1 MFLTGDDLA
10 QLASWRRKLHR
21 APELSGEEAGTAR
34 EVCRFLKPTTP
45 DWLLTGLGGHGV
57 AAVYDGAKP
66 GRTILFRAE
75 LDALPIEETS
85 SFAHRSGTPGK
96 AHLCGYDGHMATLAA
111 LARGLAAERPKRGR
125 AVLLFQPA
133 EEDGS
138 GAAAVIADPKFKEI
152 APDMAFAWHN
162 MPGRALGRAALK
174 AGPVNCAS
182 LGMRIALLGKTSH
195 ASTPQLGVSPMAA
208 VASLMPAL
216 TSLGTPG
223 PLDDGFAM
231 VTVTHAGMGAKSFG
245 VAPGS
250 AEIWVTLRT
259 LTDARM
265 ESLRSAAE
273 ALAHRTAADNNLQ
286 ISIRHADAFAHCEND
301 PKAVDPLARSLEAEG
316 VIFDD
321 SHLPMLASED
331 FGQFGRI
338 APSAMFLLGAGE
350 ACPGLHNHDYDFPDQ
365 LIAIGARVLMR
376 TLRDILG

>member
-1 MFLTGDDLA
+1 MFLTGDDVA
-10 QLASWRRKLHR
+10 ELASWRRKLHR

-34 EVCRFLKPTTP
+34 EVCRFLEPTRP
-45 DWLLTGLGGHGV
+45 DRLLTGLGGHGV

-96 AHLCGYDGHMATLAA
+96 AHLCGHDGHMATLAA

-162 MPGRALGRAALK
+162 MPGMALGRAALK

-208 VASLMPAL
+208 VTSLMPAL

-223 PLDDGFAM
+223 PLNDGFAM
-231 VTVTHAGMGAKSFG
+231 VTVTHAEMGAKTS
-245 VAPGS
+245 GS
-250 AEIWVTLRT
+250 RP
-259 LTDARM
+259 ARR
-265 ESLRSAAE
+265 RS
-273 ALAHRTAADNNLQ
+273 
-286 ISIRHADAFAHCEND
+286 
-301 PKAVDPLARSLEAEG
+301 G
-316 VIFDD
+316 
-321 SHLPMLASED
+321 
-331 FGQFGRI
+331 
-338 APSAMFLLGAGE
+338 
-350 ACPGLHNHDYDFPDQ
+350 
-365 LIAIGARVLMR
+365 
-376 TLRDILG
+376 